1 MTRKIAILGSTGSI
15 GKSTLEILAN
25 EKKNFNIVLLTC
37 NKNYKILFK
46 QAKIFNVKNLIVT
59 DLNIYKFIINSKKY
73 RNYNIYNDFDCFKK
87 IFKKKIY
94 YVMSSIVGLDG
105 LKPTFN
111 IIKYTKNIAIA
122 NKETILCAWPLINKE
137 LKTNNVN
144 FFPVDSE
151 HFSIFYG
158 SNNIPLSNI
167 KKIYLTASGGPFYNL
182 PIKKLKNVKLI
193 DALKHPTWKMGKK
206 ISIDSATMVNKLF
219 EVMEASKIFKIPY
232 NSISILIHPS
242 SYIHAIIKFKNGLIK
257 LIAHDT
263 TMRIPIFNT
272 LFYNE
277 DKLIKSQNLNYKILN
292 NLNFNYPN
300 LHRYPALKILKL
312 LPNKCTLFDT
322 VIVTANDELVN
333 LFLKKVI
340 NFNDI
345 SKIILKFLNLREI
358 KKYKRILPRDINDI
372 ITLETYIK
380 HKINLFVKNA

>member
-46 QAKIFNVKNLIVT
+46 QAKIFNVKNLIIT

-73 RNYNIYNDFDCFKK
+73 RNYNVYNDFECFKK
-87 IFKKKIY
+87 IFKKKID

-111 IIKYTKNIAIA
+111 IIKFTKNIAIA
-122 NKETILCAWPLINKE
+122 NKESILCAWPLINNE
-137 LKTNNVN
+137 LKINNVK

-167 KKIYLTASGGPFYNL
+167 NKIYLTASGGPFYNL

-219 EVMEASKIFKIPY
+219 EVMEASKIFKISY
-232 NSISILIHPS
+232 NRISILIHPS

-300 LHRYPALKILKL
+300 LRRYPALKILKL

-345 SKIILKFLNLREI
+345 SKIILKFLNLHEI
-358 KKYKRILPRDINDI
+358 KKYKRILPRDINDV

-380 HKINLFVKNA
+380 YKINLFVKNA

>member
-46 QAKIFNVKNLIVT
+46 QAKIFNVKNLIIT
-59 DLNIYKFIINSKKY
+59 DLNIYNFIINSKKY
-73 RNYNIYNDFDCFKK
+73 RNYNVYNDFECFKK

-111 IIKYTKNIAIA
+111 IIKFTKNIAIA

-137 LKTNNVN
+137 LKINNVN

-167 KKIYLTASGGPFYNL
+167 NKIYLTASGGPFYNL

-219 EVMEASKIFKIPY
+219 EVMEASKIFKISY
-232 NSISILIHPS
+232 NRISILIHPS

-312 LPNKCTLFDT
+312 LPDKCTLFDT
-322 VIVTANDELVN
+322 VIVAANDELVN
-333 LFLKKVI
+333 LFFKKVI

-345 SKIILKFLNLREI
+345 SKIILKFLNLHEI
-358 KKYKRILPRDINDI
+358 KKYKRILHRDINDI
-372 ITLETYIK
+372 ITLETYKK